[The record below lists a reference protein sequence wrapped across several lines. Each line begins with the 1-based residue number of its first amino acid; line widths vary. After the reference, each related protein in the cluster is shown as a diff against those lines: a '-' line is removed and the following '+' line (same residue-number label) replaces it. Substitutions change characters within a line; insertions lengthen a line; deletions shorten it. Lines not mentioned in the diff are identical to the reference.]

1 MSLTIRFPLS
11 DSIVTQGY
19 DASGGSVVLI
29 NTGVGSVQD
38 TIYKQVAFFGGAA
51 QLELPLAV
59 VPSAAFAERRRC
71 ISLWVKPS
79 TPSVVLFS
87 MGASSA
93 DGGLLRASLSATGQ
107 VVVDYAGLSASVTA
121 TSLSMDVW
129 AHVIVSYDGGSVKCY
144 INGGLAFDESK
155 VLSTIESG
163 VDVGKAAADAS
174 IPGYLGS
181 MSDFRLY
188 NNVLSEQD
196 VSDLFEQGPNELL
209 KLGTRELTV
218 FQHDGIQPEIVL
230 NGSAVAVG
238 DVTTSSVTL
247 IDEKSASGETVLE
260 SYVYSHD
267 DITSARVCVSE
278 NIQTVNQDA
287 TACTSTVRLCT
298 DDGMQTCLEYNG
310 EFVDIHSADD
320 TTEECIATV
329 NFDGLS
335 FDSDEAA
342 VILGPF
348 SEFRIKYDDGTDTL
362 QIQHLEG
369 GVYNTKVEYGR

>member
-1 MSLTIRFPLS
+1 MSLAIRFPLS
-11 DSIVTQGY
+11 DSMVTQGY

-38 TIYKQVAFFGGAA
+38 TTFKQVALFGGAA
-51 QLELPLAV
+51 QLGLSLEV
-59 VPSAAFAERRRC
+59 VPSAAFGGRRRC
-71 ISLWVKPS
+71 FSLWVKPS
-79 TPSVVLFS
+79 APSAVLFS
-87 MGASSA
+87 TGASSA
-93 DGGLLRASLSATGQ
+93 DGGMLRASLGVTGQ
-107 VVVDYAGLSASVTA
+107 VIVDYAGFPASVTA

-129 AHVIVSYDGGSVKCY
+129 SHVVVCFDGSNVKCY
-144 INGGLAFDESK
+144 INGSLAFDESK
-155 VLSTIESG
+155 VLSTIESAVG
-163 VDVGKAAADAS
+163 IGKAAADAS
-174 IPGYLGS
+174 ILGYDGR

-188 NNVLSEQD
+188 NNVLSDQD
-196 VSDLFEQGPNELL
+196 VSDLFDEGPNELL

-218 FQHDGIQPEIVL
+218 FQHDGIQPEIIL
-230 NGSAVAVG
+230 NDSAVAVG

-267 DITSARVCVSE
+267 DTTSARVRLSE
-278 NIQTVNQDA
+278 NIQTVNDDA
-287 TACTSTVRLCT
+287 TACTSAVRLCT

-310 EFVDIHSADD
+310 DFVGIHSAD
-320 TTEECIATV
+320 TTRECVATA